1 MLKILGILD
10 FLAGMTLLGLKFF
23 DLSLLGW
30 VFSVYLIGK
39 GLVFFDWMGLLDII
53 SGILI
58 LLAVFGVFGILSY
71 IAILWLVQK
80 AIFSFI

>member
-53 SGILI
+53 S
-58 LLAVFGVFGILSY
+58 
-71 IAILWLVQK
+71 
-80 AIFSFI
+80 